1 MLRLVLAVDW
11 RVVAEQVPRHVCP
24 SCGVEYGR
32 RAARNPKG
40 DRDRATWVVRLV
52 SRLNAEATNPTTKSS
67 DRIRAN
73 QLLGEHLGMFGGKID
88 ATAWIREQAIKE
100 GMDPD
105 EAVREAQAIL
115 DSQK

>member
-1 MLRLVLAVDW
+1 
-11 RVVAEQVPRHVCP
+11 
-24 SCGVEYGR
+24 
-32 RAARNPKG
+32 
-40 DRDRATWVVRLV
+40 
-52 SRLNAEATNPTTKSS
+52 
-67 DRIRAN
+67 
-73 QLLGEHLGMFGGKID
+73 MFGGKID